1 MADDRGN
8 IRKLAGT
15 LRENLARCAKDP
27 DVDSVHDTR
36 TGTRRLQATLETLLR
51 DLPPAAG
58 DEAVEQTRAAATALM
73 RTLKKIRR
81 AAGPVRDLDVHRK
94 LVGKLTKRA
103 LGEKD
108 EKQDQSE
115 EKERHA
121 TLTDQPDVLETP
133 AAGLRL
139 EGLARQADDLDAW
152 LKHRR
157 RVMADA
163 MQAQAGDLLGKL
175 DKRVEEL
182 EAALHGRVKR
192 SRKKP
197 PGVVALDS
205 FARLAMEMQHLDA
218 GNLHDFRKGAKK
230 ARYVAELA
238 AQGDAQAQQVGASL
252 KKLQD
257 EIGNWHDWL
266 VLAEEARTALGDE
279 AEELI
284 GLLDAE
290 REEHFVKAMK
300 TAAKLRGRLMGEW
313 LAASELVR
321 RVRRRVAANGT
332 MAGAGSAVKAAGET
346 HG

>member
-8 IRKLAGT
+8 IRKLADA

-27 DVDSVHDTR
+27 DVDRVHDTR
-36 TGTRRLQATLETLLR
+36 TGTRRLQATLETLVR
-51 DLPPAAG
+51 DLPPG
-58 DEAVEQTRAAATALM
+58 VEDEAVERTRAAATALM

-94 LVGKLTKRA
+94 LVGKLAKRA

-108 EKQDQSE
+108 EKQDEPGAEQGRAS
-115 EKERHA
+115 
-121 TLTDQPDVLETP
+121 LTDEPDALETP

-139 EGLARQADDLDAW
+139 EGLAGQADDLDAW

-163 MQAQAGDLLGKL
+163 MQAQAAALVAKL
-175 DKRVEEL
+175 DKRLAEL
-182 EAALHGRVKR
+182 EAALHRRVRR
-192 SRKKP
+192 SGKKP

-205 FARLAMEMQHLDA
+205 FARLATEMQHLDA

-257 EIGNWHDWL
+257 EIGDWHDWL
-266 VLAEEARTALGDE
+266 VLAEEARTALGDK

-300 TAAKLRGRLMGEW
+300 TAGKLRGRLMGEW
-313 LAASELVR
+313 LASSGR
-321 RVRRRVAANGT
+321 SVRRRVAAKGT
-332 MAGAGSAVKAAGET
+332 RAGVGAAVKAAEGRR
-346 HG
+346 G